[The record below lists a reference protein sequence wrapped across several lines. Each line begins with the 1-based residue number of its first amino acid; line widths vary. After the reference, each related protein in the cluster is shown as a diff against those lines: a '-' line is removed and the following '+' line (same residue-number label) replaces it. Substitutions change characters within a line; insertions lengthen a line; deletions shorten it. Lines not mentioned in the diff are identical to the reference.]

1 MCNFFSCIVTKTGH
15 VLYDPMSDSHEDIID
30 KYKEQHDLTD
40 DTTDPEKLRF
50 ARVEITPPNIDVF
63 APVDQWVL
71 TIDQRITPAW
81 WSEVFVQT
89 AMICLSEFLST
100 AILVG
105 KEISE
110 LTSGRFWARD
120 CRIDKLTGTA
130 LVVRLESSQVREM
143 LGSSQVG
150 VMRGSSQ
157 VGEMRESSQ
166 VREMLGS
173 SQVGVMRESSQ
184 VGEMWGSS
192 QVGVMRESSQV
203 GEMWGSSQVREMRE
217 SSQVGEMWGS
227 SQVGV
232 MWGSSQV
239 GVMRESS
246 QVGVHSSEVN
256 YVLNDNAI
264 AIINITQTPKIITVN
279 EKIQIELQEGKRGIS

>member
-150 VMRGSSQ
+150 VMR
-157 VGEMRESSQ
+157 
-166 VREMLGS
+166 
-173 SQVGVMRESSQ
+173 
-184 VGEMWGSS
+184 
-192 QVGVMRESSQV
+192 
-203 GEMWGSSQVREMRE
+203 
-217 SSQVGEMWGS
+217 
-227 SQVGV
+227 
-232 MWGSSQV
+232 
-239 GVMRESS
+239 ESS